1 MTEEYKRPRGRP
13 KKKENVSM
21 SEFAR
26 MCGFNPRDISN
37 YTGGVEPRVIVE
49 DRKIDIRNPTNKK
62 FLQDY
67 QLKKEKKALLDEAN
81 TEARITIAEVMKKE
95 ADAKWKAIK
104 ARKETK
110 ELIDVRVVEKVFLMV
125 GRTIREL
132 LLPQGERVSPKVCA
146 EFGNVER
153 DMMLKVQNIVDDENE
168 KALEEIINTLK
179 TAVEEEEFF
188 ECFDDK
194 DFL

>member
-21 SEFAR
+21 AEFAR
-26 MCGFNPRDISN
+26 MCGFDSRDIHN
-37 YTGGVEPRVIVE
+37 YTGGVNPRLIIE
-49 DRKIDIRNPTNKK
+49 DKKVDIRNPVNKK
-62 FLQDY
+62 FLEEY
-67 QLKKEKKALLDEAN
+67 RLKKEKEALLDEAN

-153 DMMLKVQNIVDDENE
+153 EMMLKVQNIVDDENE